1 MMTKADVS
9 QRIPSRT
16 EDKNH
21 CATLWSMLKET
32 VQHWTADN
40 VPTHGAALAYYTVF
54 AIAPLL
60 LISIAVAATVF
71 GNEAA
76 SGELFRIVREWTGDS
91 SAAFLQDIVRNG
103 NSHPAAG
110 LLSSIIG
117 GLALFFGASSVF
129 VQLQTSL
136 NVIWRVE
143 ARPGQGIW
151 GVVKNRLVA
160 FGFVLMSGVLLLSSL
175 LVTVGIS
182 FAGDF
187 FTGMR
192 GSFEM
197 TIQIANALIS
207 VGIVTVLFA
216 LIYRFLPEA
225 QIAWRDV
232 WIGAL
237 LTAILFTIGKS
248 LVGFY
253 LGRSGVG
260 SVFGAAGSLIVFL
273 VWVFYSAQIIFFG
286 AEFTKVHAMRNQSAS
301 ETPCLRGRG
310 TRLEERNHRQT

>member
-1 MMTKADVS
+1 MITNREGLQSTPHERVAG
-9 QRIPSRT
+9 PP
-16 EDKNH
+16 
-21 CATLWSMLKET
+21 ATVWSMLKET
-32 VQHWTADN
+32 VQQWTSDN

-60 LISIAVAATVF
+60 LIAISIAATIF

-76 SGELFRIVREWTGDS
+76 SGELFRILRDWTGDS
-91 SAAFLQDIVRNG
+91 SAAFLQDMVRNG
-103 NSHPAAG
+103 NSHPGAG
-110 LLSSIIG
+110 LFSSIVG
-117 GLALFFGASSVF
+117 GVALIFGASSVF

-136 NVIWRVE
+136 NQIWHVE
-143 ARPGQGIW
+143 SRQRQGVW
-151 GVVKNRLVA
+151 ATVRNRLVS
-160 FGFVLMSGVLLLSSL
+160 FGFVLASGFVLLFSL
-175 LVTVGIS
+175 VVTIGIS

-187 FTGMR
+187 FTTMR
-192 GSFEM
+192 GSYEAVA
-197 TIQIANALIS
+197 QIINSVVS

-216 LIYRFLPEA
+216 LIYRYLPEA

-232 WIGAL
+232 WVGAL
-237 LTAILFTIGKS
+237 LTAVLFTIGKF

-286 AEFTKVHAMRNQSAS
+286 AEFTKVHAMRNRGAS
-301 ETPCLRGRG
+301 GSLRQRMSEM
-310 TRLEERNHRQT
+310 TANTAQQR